1 MSWTDEEIDKLFQDG
16 ANAQSF
22 EYDNSY
28 FTEMEAAALPVNKKG
43 KDFLWMGTALLFIAV
58 LTTGYFAN
66 EANDNVFN
74 GTNDQL
80 AKSEL
85 NNEST
90 VDSKTSM
97 KDQPSTN
104 VLMQDQQDN
113 ESTNENL
120 TSEEGMDVASAKSN
134 STNHPNS
141 RYAPSQEEGSS
152 KSMYNVDASGKTTTA
167 KGLAVT
173 KATGSVVPKVI
184 DEQDPKIKQLIN
196 LRADT
201 KINNQRQFDVD
212 RVPITAGLIIKSLKQ
227 LDQGIDCSLIP
238 NTLPALSSLRPKS
251 TFYVEFNAG
260 VSQSL
265 ITPSEYTSNSYGG
278 GFGVESYLGNFNLT
292 TGLNFKLSEHN
303 DLFFTRSAKFYG
315 FGSTFDTDTYD
326 YRKVYSIE
334 LPISLGYNFGN
345 HNVNIGVRP
354 SILIGAK
361 VKHQSFEDEEL
372 TRSEELYGLAGGLTR
387 YGLKPTFGYSYHM
400 NKWTI
405 GANIGVQLMQS
416 IDEDFIDGFN
426 NRFPVD
432 GQIYLRRTIR
442 LRK

>member
-16 ANAQSF
+16 AKAQSF
-22 EYDNSY
+22 EYDNAY

-58 LTTGYFAN
+58 LTTGYFVN
-66 EANDNVFN
+66 ETNDNVLN

-80 AKSEL
+80 AKLEL
-85 NNEST
+85 NNGNA
-90 VDSKTSM
+90 VDSKSSM
-97 KDQPSTN
+97 KDQQSTN
-104 VLMQDQQDN
+104 MQVLEQQDI
-113 ESTNENL
+113 ESTNL
-120 TSEEGMDVASAKSN
+120 TSEEGVDAATANAN
-134 STNHPNS
+134 STDYPNNGGT
-141 RYAPSQEEGSS
+141 PSQKEGGS
-152 KSMYNVDASGKTTTA
+152 KSKKNTDAGENTTKAKT
-167 KGLAVT
+167 LAVT
-173 KATGSVVPKVI
+173 GSSGTKVI
-184 DEQDPKIKQLIN
+184 EEQDPKIKQLIN

-201 KINNQRQFDVD
+201 KINNQRQLDVL
-212 RVPITAGLIIKSLKQ
+212 RVPITAGLMINPPKE
-227 LDQGIDCSLIP
+227 LDQVVGSSLIP
-238 NTLPALSSLRPKS
+238 NALPALSDLRAKPV
-251 TFYVEFNAG
+251 FYVELNAG

-265 ITPSEYTSNSYGG
+265 ITPSEYVFTSYGG

-315 FGSTFDTDTYD
+315 FGSTLETDTYD
-326 YRKVYSIE
+326 YRKVYTIE

-345 HNVNIGVRP
+345 HNLNIGVRP

-361 VKHQSFEDEEL
+361 VKHQSFENEEL